1 MQRDVAAMVPQE
13 EVEVVVEGDN
23 SCVALKIEDVTMVMV
38 NDTPPKQTHQSVG
51 ASWSES

>member
-1 MQRDVAAMVPQE
+1 MQRDLAAPVLQE

-38 NDTPPKQTHQSVG
+38 NDALPKQTPQSVG